1 MKKTKF
7 LSLLALPL
15 LVGGLSSCG
24 PNAKYKVGVCQLV
37 KHAAL
42 DAATNGFKDTLEAEF
57 GKDVYVDVQNAAG
70 DSATCTT
77 IANNF
82 VSRNYSLIM
91 ANATPALQAVSNATT
106 TIPVLGTSV
115 TDYGSALSIPDFS
128 GVTGYNVSGT
138 SDLVA
143 IDEQVSL
150 FKTVFPSA
158 TKVGL
163 LYCSAEANSIYQIQ
177 EAERLFAANGVTATR
192 HSFTDS
198 NDIAGVVDSAI
209 ATGIDAFYI
218 PTDNA
223 AANNAEII
231 DAKCRNGTRKVPVF
245 AAEEGLCKTCG
256 AFTLSID
263 YYKLGQ
269 KTGQMAIEILKGEKD
284 IKTMPV
290 VHFASE
296 DYSRKYNETICND
309 LGLNIPEGF
318 TKID

>member
-7 LSLLALPL
+7 LSLLTLPL

-37 KHAAL
+37 QHAAL

-57 GKDVYVDVQNAAG
+57 GSDVYVDVQNAAG

-91 ANATPALQAVSNATT
+91 ANATPALQAVSNATNN
-106 TIPVLGTSV
+106 IPVLGTSV
-115 TDYGSALSIPDFS
+115 TDYGSALGIPDFS
-128 GVTGYNVSGT
+128 GTTGFNVSGT

-158 TKVGL
+158 DKVGL
-163 LYCSAEANSIYQIQ
+163 LYCSGEANSVYQIQ
-177 EAERLFAANGVTATR
+177 EAERLFAASSITTVR
-192 HSFTDS
+192 YSFTDS
-198 NDIAGVVDSAI
+198 NDIASVVDRGVASD
-209 ATGIDAFYI
+209 IDAFYI
-218 PTDNA
+218 PTDNV
-223 AANNAEII
+223 AANNAQII
-231 DAKCRNGTRKVPVF
+231 DSKCRTGTRKVPVF
-245 AAEEGLCKTCG
+245 AAEEGLCSVCG
-256 AFTLSID
+256 AFTLAID
-263 YYKLGQ
+263 YYRLGQ
-269 KTGQMAIEILKGEKD
+269 KTGQMAIEILKNGAD

-309 LGLNIPEGF
+309 LGLNVPEGF
-318 TKID
+318 TKI